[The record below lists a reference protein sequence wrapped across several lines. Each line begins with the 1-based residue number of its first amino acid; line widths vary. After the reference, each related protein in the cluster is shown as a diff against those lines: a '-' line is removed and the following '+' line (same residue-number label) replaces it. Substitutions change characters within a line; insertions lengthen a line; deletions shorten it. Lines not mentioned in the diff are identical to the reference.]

1 MLSSDPWLWA
11 KKFTKG
17 PSTLVLLAEIKGK
30 GCPELEG
37 VEDLITSAVFGH
49 LRSVP
54 PGIFWHMLLSKA
66 KNVADP
72 PISLAQEL
80 KEKGVDFSQFHKLQV
95 LFWEACGV
103 YGEPDIVLRFTN
115 ADGLSIV
122 IVVEVKLN
130 SAKSSSGETD
140 DQLERYLRLLDDD
153 GFHLEWKM
161 ASACRFVMYLTRV
174 FARDEITESIER
186 SQQPDASRRIFG
198 LEWNDIL
205 DAANANRGNL
215 LLAEVAEFLRRR
227 GLARFRG
234 FSVAPDVPIN
244 AGSFYRGQ
252 YFVAVPDELRL
263 GELRGSFYGR

>member
-1 MLSSDPWLWA
+1 VARLCRMPVRARWLWA
-11 KKFTKG
+11 KKVTKE

-37 VEDLITSAVFGH
+37 EEDLITSAVFGH

-54 PGIFWHMLLSKA
+54 RGIFWHMLLSKA

-80 KEKGVDFSQFHKLQV
+80 KEKGVDFSQFPKLQV
-95 LFWEACGV
+95 LFWEACGA
-103 YGEPDIVLRFTN
+103 YGEPDIVLRFTS

-161 ASACRFVMYLTRV
+161 ASACRFVVYLTGYSRV
-174 FARDEITESIER
+174 MRLPKALVARSNRMHPGESLAWSETTSSMPQTRIKGTCCSPRWR
-186 SQQPDASRRIFG
+186 SFCG
-198 LEWNDIL
+198 
-205 DAANANRGNL
+205 
-215 LLAEVAEFLRRR
+215 
-227 GLARFRG
+227 
-234 FSVAPDVPIN
+234 
-244 AGSFYRGQ
+244 
-252 YFVAVPDELRL
+252 
-263 GELRGSFYGR
+263 GED